1 MFPACSCESEPREN
15 LRMKNPSYDKGFL
28 RLGVVCIIMMIP
40 VLASAQGTP
49 PHWSYSGQEGPDEWG
64 KLDSTYAACSSGKT
78 QSPID
83 IRGAKKADLPA
94 LKFAYNSVPLNIID
108 NGHTIQVNYP
118 AGSTLT
124 VGRKLYTLKQFHFH
138 HPSEEHVNGHGYD
151 MVAHLVH
158 ADAEGHLAVVAVFL
172 KKEKVNT
179 FIDLVWQNLPTEK
192 GKAIDVSGVALN
204 AKDLLP
210 VEHEY
215 FTFSGSLTTP
225 PCSEGVTWYV
235 MKNPVALSEAQVA
248 VFAKL
253 YPRNARPI
261 QPANGREILETQ

>member
-1 MFPACSCESEPREN
+1 
-15 LRMKNPSYDKGFL
+15 MK
-28 RLGVVCIIMMIP
+28 RLFFYKRFFGLAIVWIMLIP
-40 VLASAQGTP
+40 VSASAQQP
-49 PHWSYSGQEGPDEWG
+49 PTHWSYSGHAGPNEWG

-83 IRGAKKADLPA
+83 IRGAQKADLPV
-94 LKFAYNSVPLNIID
+94 LKFEYNSVPLNIID

-124 VGRKLYTLKQFHFH
+124 VGKKLYMLQQFHFH
-138 HPSEEHVNGHGYD
+138 HPSEEHVNGHSFD
-151 MVAHLVH
+151 MVVHLVH

-172 KKEKVNT
+172 KKGNANPL
-179 FIDLVWQNLPTEK
+179 IDLIWQNLPTEK
-192 GKAIDVSGVALN
+192 GKAVGVSGVTLN

-210 VEHEY
+210 AHY
-215 FTFSGSLTTP
+215 GYYTYSGSLTTP

-235 MKNPVALSEAQVA
+235 MKDPVALSESQVA

-253 YPRNARPI
+253 YPRIARPI
-261 QPANGREILETQ
+261 QATNGREILETQ